1 MATDEHV
8 ALVRAAQA
16 GDTVALADVL
26 DLLTPFVAR
35 ICGPIALDSG
45 PDAAQDALLI
55 VMRSVHGLR
64 EPAAL
69 FGWVRRIAVREAVRH
84 AEQDSKARPADELL
98 TRLPAPDD
106 PELAADVRDVL
117 DHLSPRHRA
126 VLILRD
132 MHGYT
137 EQDAADLLDL
147 PVGTVKSQLHRAR
160 LSFRK
165 RWNS

>member
-1 MATDEHV
+1 MATDEQV

-16 GDTVALADVL
+16 GDTVALSDMV
-26 DLLTPFVAR
+26 DLLSPFVGR
-35 ICGPIALDSG
+35 VCGPIALDSG
-45 PDAAQDALLI
+45 PDAAQDALMI
-55 VMRSVHGLR
+55 VMRSVRGLR

-84 AEQDSKARPADELL
+84 AEQDSRSRPEAESL

-106 PELAADVRDVL
+106 PELVADVRDVL
-117 DHLSPRHRA
+117 DRLSPRHRA
-126 VLILRD
+126 VLVLRD